1 MRAVMKIRLIM
12 NNNNYNK
19 IYWKREMVMIFK
31 IMRGWVMNN
40 LVG

>member
-19 IYWKREMVMIFK
+19 INRKREMVMIFK
-31 IMRGWVMNN
+31 IMRG
-40 LVG
+40 

>member
-12 NNNNYNK
+12 NNNYNK
-19 IYWKREMVMIFK
+19 IYRKRETVMIFK

>member
-19 IYWKREMVMIFK
+19 INRKREMVMIFK

>member
-19 IYWKREMVMIFK
+19 IYRKREMVMIFK

>member
-1 MRAVMKIRLIM
+1 M

-19 IYWKREMVMIFK
+19 INRKREMVMIFK